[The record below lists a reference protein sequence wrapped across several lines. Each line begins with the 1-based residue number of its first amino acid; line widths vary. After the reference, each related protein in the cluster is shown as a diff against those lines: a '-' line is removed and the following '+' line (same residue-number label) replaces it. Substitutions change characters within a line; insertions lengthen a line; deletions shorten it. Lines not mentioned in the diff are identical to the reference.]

1 LSAKVEYPQFRDAWL
16 ADILE
21 GSPSTTQKGRAFA
34 QKMLK
39 QWRDIDE
46 SSNDLLYCDGAG
58 DGGIDIAYLLRG
70 EENEGEAETD
80 DEGDTWYLVQSKF
93 GSAFQGSNTLIEE
106 GRKVISTLA
115 GERKTL
121 SSLAEGLLEKLTN
134 FRKSAGEH
142 DRIVLVF
149 ATVDPLSDDEKKTLG
164 YVRSMGQG
172 ELGLIF
178 DVVPVSVETLY
189 EQTLDDTTA
198 NHVGLPLKAEF
209 APSGQGLLVG
219 SVPLFSLY
227 DFLKEYRIGTQD
239 LDRLYEKNVRRFLG
253 SKGRINKGIEK
264 TLRETPEL
272 FGLYNNG
279 ITVVVTDF
287 RPQED
292 GVVWLT
298 DPYVVNGCQTTRTI
312 WEVFQRKLDHGG
324 KGKDADLELWK
335 ERASQG
341 VVVTKV
347 AKVGQQGDDKLE
359 AITRFTN
366 SQNAVREKDFLALGS
381 SDFKRWADEMAQKYG
396 IFLEIQRGGWDSQRA
411 LQSQKPGST
420 QQFGEHANAFD
431 LLKVYSAGWMG
442 EAGTA
447 FGSNLAFLPNG
458 AVYKRIFNTETNT
471 AAFEVDDLYTAYRLQ
486 RAADAFKFGR
496 AAEKDS
502 RRQTRFLFYMIAID
516 LLKNILLR
524 ADMQVTRPAVTQ
536 ALLKLW
542 QSGNE
547 DIAEA
552 WLNMAINAVDS
563 YFTPGEE
570 LSVQTEPQ
578 VVKRF
583 NGDLNGYLKWEQL
596 GKTNESSPRLITL
609 LSVTKAAIGQKIGPQ
624 QSLRDMVTAAITV

>member
-1 LSAKVEYPQFRDAWL
+1 MSAKVEYPQFRDAWL

-21 GSPSTTQKGRAFA
+21 GSPSTTQKGHAFA

-178 DVVPVSVETLY
+178 DVVQVSVETLY

-292 GVVWLT
+292 RVVWLT
-298 DPYVVNGCQTTRTI
+298 DPYVVNGYQTTRTI

-347 AKVGQQGDDKLE
+347 AKVGQQGDDKLV
-359 AITRFTN
+359 
-366 SQNAVREKDFLALGS
+366 VRHPSF
-381 SDFKRWADEMAQKYG
+381 
-396 IFLEIQRGGWDSQRA
+396 
-411 LQSQKPGST
+411 
-420 QQFGEHANAFD
+420 
-431 LLKVYSAGWMG
+431 
-442 EAGTA
+442 
-447 FGSNLAFLPNG
+447 
-458 AVYKRIFNTETNT
+458 
-471 AAFEVDDLYTAYRLQ
+471 
-486 RAADAFKFGR
+486 
-496 AAEKDS
+496 
-502 RRQTRFLFYMIAID
+502 
-516 LLKNILLR
+516 
-524 ADMQVTRPAVTQ
+524 
-536 ALLKLW
+536 
-542 QSGNE
+542 
-547 DIAEA
+547 
-552 WLNMAINAVDS
+552 
-563 YFTPGEE
+563 
-570 LSVQTEPQ
+570 
-578 VVKRF
+578 
-583 NGDLNGYLKWEQL
+583 
-596 GKTNESSPRLITL
+596 
-609 LSVTKAAIGQKIGPQ
+609 
-624 QSLRDMVTAAITV
+624 

>member
-1 LSAKVEYPQFRDAWL
+1 LSIDVEYPEFREAWL

-21 GSPSTTQKGRAFA
+21 GNPSTTQKGHTFA

-58 DGGIDIAYLLRG
+58 DGGIDIAYLLRS
-70 EENEGEAETD
+70 EQNEGKTKAD
-80 DEGDTWYLVQSKF
+80 ADGATWYLVQSKF
-93 GSAFQGSNTLIEE
+93 GSAFQGANTLIEE

-121 SSLAEGLLEKLTN
+121 SSLAEGLVEKLTN
-134 FRKSAGEH
+134 FRKSAGEQ

-149 ATVDPLSDDEKKTLG
+149 ATVDPLGDDEKKTLG

-178 DVVPVSVETLY
+178 DVVTVSVETLY
-189 EQTLDDTTA
+189 EQMHDDMTT
-198 NHVGLPLKAEF
+198 NHIGLPLRAEF

-227 DFLKEYRIGTQD
+227 AFLKDYRTKTQD
-239 LDRLYEKNVRRFLG
+239 LDRLYEKNVRRYL
-253 SKGRINKGIEK
+253 SNKGRINKGIEE

-287 RPQED
+287 QPQE
-292 GVVWLT
+292 GGTVQLT

-324 KGKDADLELWK
+324 QGKDADLESWK
-335 ERASQG
+335 ERVAQG

-347 AKVGQQGDDKLE
+347 AKVGQQGEDKLK

-381 SDFKRWADEMAQKYG
+381 DDFKTWAGEMAQQYG
-396 IFLEIQRGGWDSQRA
+396 VFLETQRGGWDSQRA
-411 LQSQKPGST
+411 LQNQKPAST
-420 QQFGEHANAFD
+420 QHFSEHANAFD
-431 LLKVYSAGWMG
+431 LLKVYGAGWLG

-447 FGSNLAFLPNG
+447 FGSNAAFLPNG
-458 AVYKRIFNTETNT
+458 AIYKRIFDADSN
-471 AAFEVDDLYTAYRLQ
+471 AATFGVDDLYAAYRLQ
-486 RAADAFKFGR
+486 QAADGFKFGR

-502 RRQTRFLFYMIAID
+502 RRQTRFLFYMIAVDI
-516 LLKNILLR
+516 LKNVIQQAGLSS
-524 ADMQVTRPAVTQ
+524 TRSAISK
-536 ALLKLW
+536 AMLNLW
-542 QSGNE
+542 TPVNK
-547 DIAEA
+547 DAIEA
-552 WLNMAINAVDS
+552 WLNAAINAVDS
-563 YFTPGEE
+563 YFTSGSEM
-570 LSVQTEPQ
+570 SVQSEPQ
-578 VVKRF
+578 LIKNF
-583 NGDLNGYLKWEQL
+583 NTDINGYLKWDQL
-596 GKTNESSPRLITL
+596 GKSSEASPHLTTLLLVTKVAIGHKIGSQQSPR
-609 LSVTKAAIGQKIGPQ
+609 
-624 QSLRDMVTAAITV
+624 DMITAAMTA